1 MYIVRENDCLKKYS
15 VSVDIERM
23 RQIRDKLFDECKII
37 YHVNDLCW
45 CYGYGS
51 ATKEIDNKKEHLF
64 WSRVKNYTP
73 RHCHYHGRYEFTKE
87 EYHLEYDFYEVP
99 KVIEL
104 LDKVIGCIEYDVIG
118 YEYHIINLQ
127 EISKLESKKRT
138 YTYDV
143 NLDEEVFELLNFND
157 LSYSEN
163 LSMFTDSKDIE
174 KIYEPEKEKEELIS
188 DSIRKIKECITITLV
203 DELDFDT
210 YSKTIKFLDDDA
222 KVVENNEVLK
232 YIKKGK

>member
-15 VSVDIERM
+15 VSIDLERIKK
-23 RQIRDKLFDECKII
+23 IRDKLFDECKII

-51 ATKEIDNKKEHLF
+51 ATKKIENDNGYLF

-73 RHCHYHGRYEFTKE
+73 KDCSCHGRYDFDSE
-87 EYHLEYDFYEVP
+87 EYHLEYDLYEVP

-104 LDKVIGCIEYDVIG
+104 LDKVIGYVEYDVIG

-127 EISKLESKKRT
+127 ENSKLESKKRI
-138 YTYDV
+138 YIYDV
-143 NLDEEVFELLNFND
+143 NLDEVIFQLLNFND
-157 LSYSEN
+157 LGYSQN

-174 KIYEPEKEKEELIS
+174 KIYEPDKEKEKLIR
-188 DSIRKIKECITITLV
+188 DSIRKTKECIIITLV

-210 YSKTIKFLDDDA
+210 YSKTINFLDEDV
-222 KVVENNEVLK
+222 KVLENNEVLK
-232 YIKKGK
+232 YIKKG

>member
-15 VSVDIERM
+15 VSIDAKRIKK
-23 RQIRDKLFDECKII
+23 IRDKLFDECKII

-51 ATKEIDNKKEHLF
+51 ATKEIDNKKEYLF

-73 RHCHYHGRYEFTKE
+73 KDCHYHGRYEFDKE

-104 LDKVIGCIEYDVIG
+104 LDKVIGYIEYDVIG

-127 EISKLESKKRT
+127 EISKLESNERT

-143 NLDEEVFELLNFND
+143 NLDEVVFEFLNFND
-157 LSYSEN
+157 LGYSQN
-163 LSMFTDSKDIE
+163 LIMFTDSKNIV
-174 KIYEPEKEKEELIS
+174 KVSEPDKEKEKLIR
-188 DSIRKIKECITITLV
+188 DSIKEIKECITITLV

-210 YSKTIKFLDDDA
+210 YSKTIKFLDEDVKA
-222 KVVENNEVLK
+222 LENNEVLK
-232 YIKKGK
+232 YIKKEK

>member
-15 VSVDIERM
+15 VSIDVERIKE
-23 RQIRDKLFDECKII
+23 IRDKLFDECKVI
-37 YHVNDLCW
+37 YHVKDLCW

-51 ATKEIDNKKEHLF
+51 ATKKVENNKEYLF

-73 RHCHYHGRYEFTKE
+73 KDCHCHGRYEFDSE
-87 EYHLEYDFYEVP
+87 EYNLEYDFYEVP

-118 YEYHIINLQ
+118 YKHHIINLQ

-143 NLDEEVFELLNFND
+143 NLDEVIFELLNFND
-157 LSYSEN
+157 LGCSDN
-163 LSMFTDSKDIE
+163 LSMFTDSKSIV
-174 KIYEPEKEKEELIS
+174 KAFEPDKEKQKLIG
-188 DSIRKIKECITITLV
+188 DSLRKIKECITITLV
-203 DELDFDT
+203 DELDLDT
-210 YSKTIKFLDDDA
+210 YNKTIKFLDEDA

-232 YIKKGK
+232 YIKKG